1 LALSL
6 VFACLLVPTQHFS
19 YQLMLSEAIAIVL
32 APKHSPNSGVFHCT
46 LPGMKA
52 LTVRMGAHAP
62 SQGDSGTIVLR
73 KLPV

>member
-1 LALSL
+1 
-6 VFACLLVPTQHFS
+6 
-19 YQLMLSEAIAIVL
+19 MLSEAIAIVL

-52 LTVRMGAHAP
+52 LTVRMGTHAP
-62 SQGDSGTIVLR
+62 AQGERGMTVLQ